1 MQGSHLLLWASG
13 SGASPTSVLDA
24 LLRSEP
30 SFTPQLPARLAHPGL
45 LRLLSRKAQE
55 EATSYTKYT

>member
-13 SGASPTSVLDA
+13 SGASPTSVLDT

-45 LRLLSRKAQE
+45 LQSPV
-55 EATSYTKYT
+55 